1 VEDHAA
7 PRHPAG
13 EGYRAE
19 ERDQMTDLREWFAEH
34 HVTEVECLVPDI
46 TGIPRGKITPAQK
59 FLDGG
64 ALRLP
69 ESIFIQ
75 SVTGEYPPDEE
86 DRLTDPAIIDIT
98 LRADASTVRLVP
110 WAREPT
116 AQIIHDCHYK
126 NGEPVQMAPRQVLRS
141 VLKLYEE
148 KGWEPVLAPELEF
161 YLVARNTDPD
171 YPLTPPIGRSG
182 RKETGR
188 QSYSVD
194 AVNEFDPLFEEMYD
208 FCEAQELDLDTL
220 IHEEGAGQVEINFL
234 HGEPLTRADQVFLFK
249 RTVREVA
256 LRHDIYATFMAKPM
270 SHEPGS
276 AMHVHQS
283 IVDPETKQNLF
294 AGEDGRASK
303 LFRNYL
309 AGLQKYTPAAMPIL
323 APNVNSYRR
332 LSRFSNAPINLEWG
346 YDNRTCGLRVPFGSA
361 AAMRVE
367 NRVPGADANPYLAF
381 AATLACGYLGMVEE
395 LEPTQPFEGSAY
407 SMPYALPRELSHAL
421 DVMEECEPLREV
433 LGSKIIEVLLAVK
446 KLEYDTYLHV
456 ISSWEREHL
465 LLNV

>member
-1 VEDHAA
+1 
-7 PRHPAG
+7 
-13 EGYRAE
+13 
-19 ERDQMTDLREWFAEH
+19 MIDLREWFAEH

-69 ESIFIQ
+69 EAIFIQ

-98 LRADASTVRLVP
+98 LKADASTVRLVP

-126 NGEPVQMAPRQVLRS
+126 NGTPVPMAPRQVLQK
-141 VLKLYEE
+141 VLALYAA
-148 KGWEPVLAPELEF
+148 KGWEPILAPELEF
-161 YLVARNTDPD
+161 YLVGRNTDPD
-171 YPLTPPIGRSG
+171 YPLAPPIGRSG
-182 RKETGR
+182 RQETGR

-208 FCEAQELDLDTL
+208 FCEVQELDLDTL

-270 SHEPGS
+270 SREPGS

-283 IVDPETKQNLF
+283 IIDPVTKQNLF
-294 AGEDGRASK
+294 AGEDGKASK

-309 AGLQKYTPAAMPIL
+309 GGLQKYTPAVMPIL

-332 LSRFSNAPINLEWG
+332 LSRFSNAPINLQWG
-346 YDNRTCGLRVPFGSA
+346 YDNRTCGLRVPFGDP

-381 AATLACGYLGMVEE
+381 AATLACGYLGMVEN
-395 LEPTQPFEGSAY
+395 LEATPAQIGSAY
-407 SMPYALPRELSHAL
+407 SGEYTLPRELSFAL
-421 DVMEECEPLREV
+421 DVMDQSKPMREV
-433 LGSKIIEVLLAVK
+433 LGDKLVDVLVAVK
-446 KLEYDTYLHV
+446 RLEYETYLRV

>member
-1 VEDHAA
+1 
-7 PRHPAG
+7 
-13 EGYRAE
+13 
-19 ERDQMTDLREWFAEH
+19 MTDLREWFAEH

-59 FLDGG
+59 FLNGG

-69 ESIFIQ
+69 EAIFIQ
-75 SVTGEYPPDEE
+75 SVTGEYPPDE
-86 DRLTDPAIIDIT
+86 DDQLTDPAIIDIT

-126 NGEPVQMAPRQVLRS
+126 NGDPVPMAPRQVLQR
-141 VLKLYEE
+141 VLKLYED
-148 KGWEPVLAPELEF
+148 KGWEPILAPELEF
-161 YLVARNTDPD
+161 YLVGRNTDPD
-171 YPLTPPIGRSG
+171 YPLAPPIGRSG
-182 RKETGR
+182 RQETGR

-256 LRHDIYATFMAKPM
+256 LRHEIYATFMAKPM
-270 SHEPGS
+270 SREPGS

-283 IVDPETKQNLF
+283 IVDPVTKQNLF
-294 AGEDGRASK
+294 AGEDGKASK

-309 AGLQKYTPAAMPIL
+309 AGLQKYTPAVMPIL

-346 YDNRTCGLRVPFGSA
+346 YDNRTCGLRVPFGSPS
-361 AAMRVE
+361 AMRVE

-395 LEPTQPFEGSAY
+395 LEPTAPFEGSAY

-421 DVMEECEPLREV
+421 DIMEACEPLKDILGEKMVQV
-433 LGSKIIEVLLAVK
+433 LVAVK
-446 KLEYDTYLHV
+446 KLEYDTYLQV

>member
-1 VEDHAA
+1 
-7 PRHPAG
+7 
-13 EGYRAE
+13 
-19 ERDQMTDLREWFAEH
+19 MTDLREWFAEH

-69 ESIFIQ
+69 EAIFIQ
-75 SVTGEYPPDEE
+75 SVTGEYPPDE
-86 DRLTDPAIIDIT
+86 DDKLTDPAIIDIT

-110 WAREPT
+110 WGREPT

-126 NGEPVQMAPRQVLRS
+126 NGDPVPMAPRQVLQR
-141 VLKLYEE
+141 VLQLYKD
-148 KGWEPVLAPELEF
+148 KGWEPILAPELEF
-161 YLVARNTDPD
+161 YLVGRNTDPD
-171 YPLTPPIGRSG
+171 YPLTPPVGRSG

-283 IVDPETKQNLF
+283 IVDPETKKNLF
-294 AGEDGRASK
+294 AGEDGKASK

-309 AGLQKYTPAAMPIL
+309 AGLQKYTPAVMPIL

-346 YDNRTCGLRVPFGSA
+346 YDNRTCGLRVPFGSPS
-361 AAMRVE
+361 AMRVE

-381 AATLACGYLGMVEE
+381 AATLACGYLGMVEG
-395 LEPTQPFEGSAY
+395 LEPTAPYEGSAY

-421 DVMEECEPLREV
+421 DLMEECEPLRDILGGKMIDV
-433 LGSKIIEVLLAVK
+433 LVAVK
-446 KLEYDTYLHV
+446 KLEYETFLHV

>member
-1 VEDHAA
+1 
-7 PRHPAG
+7 
-13 EGYRAE
+13 
-19 ERDQMTDLREWFAEH
+19 MIDLREWFAEH

-59 FLDGG
+59 FLNGG

-69 ESIFIQ
+69 EAIFIQ
-75 SVTGEYPPDEE
+75 SVTGEYPPDED

-126 NGEPVQMAPRQVLRS
+126 NGDPVPMAPRQVLQR
-141 VLKLYEE
+141 VLKLYED
-148 KGWEPVLAPELEF
+148 KGWEPILAPELEF
-161 YLVARNTDPD
+161 YLVGRNTDPD
-171 YPLTPPIGRSG
+171 YPLAPPIGRSG
-182 RKETGR
+182 RQETGR

-256 LRHDIYATFMAKPM
+256 LRHEIYATFMAKPM
-270 SHEPGS
+270 SREPGS

-283 IVDPETKQNLF
+283 IIDPVTKQNLF
-294 AGEDGRASK
+294 AGEDGKASK

-309 AGLQKYTPAAMPIL
+309 AGLQKYTPAVMPIL

-346 YDNRTCGLRVPFGSA
+346 YDNRTCGLRVPYGSPS
-361 AAMRVE
+361 AMRVE

-395 LEPTQPFEGSAY
+395 LEPTAPFEGSAY

-421 DVMEECEPLREV
+421 DMMEECEPLRDI
-433 LGSKIIEVLLAVK
+433 LGAKMIEVLVAVK
-446 KLEYDTYLHV
+446 KLEYDTYLQV

>member
-1 VEDHAA
+1 
-7 PRHPAG
+7 
-13 EGYRAE
+13 
-19 ERDQMTDLREWFAEH
+19 MTDLREWFAEH

-69 ESIFIQ
+69 EAIFIQ
-75 SVTGEYPPDEE
+75 SVTGEYPPDE
-86 DRLTDPAIIDIT
+86 DDKLTDPAIIDIT

-126 NGEPVQMAPRQVLRS
+126 NGDPVPMAPRQVLQR
-141 VLKLYEE
+141 VLKLYADR
-148 KGWEPVLAPELEF
+148 GWEPILAPELEF
-161 YLVARNTDPD
+161 YLVGRNTDPD
-171 YPLTPPIGRSG
+171 YPLTPPVGRSG

-208 FCEAQELDLDTL
+208 FCETQELDLDTL

-283 IVDPETKQNLF
+283 IVDPETKKNLF
-294 AGEDGRASK
+294 AGEDGKASK

-346 YDNRTCGLRVPFGSA
+346 YDNRTCGLRVPFGA
-361 AAMRVE
+361 PAAMRVE

-395 LEPTQPFEGSAY
+395 LEPTKPFEGSAY

-421 DVMEECEPLREV
+421 DIMETSEPLREI
-433 LGSKIIEVLLAVK
+433 LGSKMIDVLVAVK
-446 KLEYDTYLHV
+446 KLEYETYLHV

>member
-1 VEDHAA
+1 
-7 PRHPAG
+7 
-13 EGYRAE
+13 
-19 ERDQMTDLREWFAEH
+19 MIDLREWFAEH

-69 ESIFIQ
+69 EAIFIQ

-86 DRLTDPAIIDIT
+86 DRLTDPGIIDIT
-98 LRADASTVRLVP
+98 LKADASTVRLVP

-126 NGEPVQMAPRQVLRS
+126 NGMPVPMAPRQVLQK
-141 VLKLYEE
+141 VLALYAA

-161 YLVARNTDPD
+161 YLVGRNTDPD
-171 YPLTPPIGRSG
+171 YPLAPPVGRSG
-182 RKETGR
+182 RQETGR

-208 FCEAQELDLDTL
+208 FCEVQELDLDTL

-270 SHEPGS
+270 SREPGS

-283 IVDPETKQNLF
+283 IVDPVTKQNLF

-309 AGLQKYTPAAMPIL
+309 GGLQKYTPAVMPIL

-346 YDNRTCGLRVPFGSA
+346 YDNRTCGLRVPYGA
-361 AAMRVE
+361 PAAMRVE

-395 LEPTQPFEGSAY
+395 LEPTIPFEGSAY
-407 SMPYALPRELSHAL
+407 SMPYALPREISHAL
-421 DVMEECEPLREV
+421 DVMEACEPMKDI
-433 LGSKIIEVLLAVK
+433 LGAKMIEVLVAVK
-446 KLEYDTYLHV
+446 KLEYETYLHV

>member
-1 VEDHAA
+1 
-7 PRHPAG
+7 
-13 EGYRAE
+13 
-19 ERDQMTDLREWFAEH
+19 MIDLREWFAEH

-59 FLDGG
+59 FLNGG

-69 ESIFIQ
+69 EAIFIQ

-98 LRADASTVRLVP
+98 LKADASTVRLVP

-126 NGEPVQMAPRQVLRS
+126 NGTPVPMAPRQVLQK
-141 VLKLYEE
+141 VLALYAA
-148 KGWEPVLAPELEF
+148 KGWEPILAPELEF
-161 YLVARNTDPD
+161 YLVGRNTDPD
-171 YPLTPPIGRSG
+171 YPLAPPIGRSG
-182 RKETGR
+182 RQETGR

-208 FCEAQELDLDTL
+208 FCEVQELDLDTL

-270 SHEPGS
+270 SREPGS

-283 IVDPETKQNLF
+283 IVDPETKRNLF

-309 AGLQKYTPAAMPIL
+309 GGLQKYTPAVMPIL

-332 LSRFSNAPINLEWG
+332 LSRHSNAPINLEWG
-346 YDNRTCGLRVPFGSA
+346 YDNRTCGLRVPYGA
-361 AAMRVE
+361 PAAMRVE

-395 LEPTQPFEGSAY
+395 LEPTIPFEGSAY
-407 SMPYALPRELSHAL
+407 SMPYALPREISHAL
-421 DVMEECEPLREV
+421 DVMEQCEAMKEI
-433 LGSKIIEVLLAVK
+433 LGPKMIEVLVAVK
-446 KLEYDTYLHV
+446 KLEYETYLHV

>member
-1 VEDHAA
+1 
-7 PRHPAG
+7 
-13 EGYRAE
+13 
-19 ERDQMTDLREWFAEH
+19 MTDLREWFAEH
-34 HVTEVECLVPDI
+34 HVTEVECLVPDL

-69 ESIFIQ
+69 EAIFIQ
-75 SVTGEYPPDEE
+75 SVTGEYPPDE
-86 DRLTDPAIIDIT
+86 DDKLTDPAIIDIT

-126 NGEPVQMAPRQVLRS
+126 NGDPVPMAPRQVLQR
-141 VLKLYEE
+141 VLKLYQD
-148 KGWEPVLAPELEF
+148 KGWEPILAPELEF
-161 YLVARNTDPD
+161 YLVGRNTDPD
-171 YPLTPPIGRSG
+171 YPLTPPVGRSG

-208 FCEAQELDLDTL
+208 FCETQELDLDTL

-283 IVDPETKQNLF
+283 IVDPETKKNLF
-294 AGEDGRASK
+294 AGEDGKASK

-309 AGLQKYTPAAMPIL
+309 GGLQKYTPAVMPIL

-346 YDNRTCGLRVPFGSA
+346 YDNRTCGLRVPFGA
-361 AAMRVE
+361 PAAMRVE

-395 LEPTQPFEGSAY
+395 LEPTTPFEGSAY

-421 DVMEECEPLREV
+421 DIMDTCDPLREI
-433 LGSKIIEVLLAVK
+433 LGSKMIDVLVAVK
-446 KLEYDTYLHV
+446 KLEYETYLHV

>member
-1 VEDHAA
+1 
-7 PRHPAG
+7 
-13 EGYRAE
+13 
-19 ERDQMTDLREWFAEH
+19 MIDLREWFAEH
-34 HVTEVECLVPDI
+34 HETEVECLVPDI

-69 ESIFIQ
+69 ETIFIQ
-75 SVTGEYPPDEE
+75 SVTGEYPPDED

-98 LRADASTVRLVP
+98 LKADASTVRLVP

-126 NGEPVQMAPRQVLRS
+126 NGTPVPMAPRQVLQK
-141 VLKLYEE
+141 VLALYAER
-148 KGWEPVLAPELEF
+148 GWEPILAPELEF
-161 YLVARNTDPD
+161 YLVGRNTDPD
-171 YPLTPPIGRSG
+171 YPLSPPVGRSG
-182 RKETGR
+182 RQETGR

-208 FCEAQELDLDTL
+208 FCEVQGLDLDTL

-234 HGEPLTRADQVFLFK
+234 HGEPLSRADQVFLFK

-270 SHEPGS
+270 SREPGS

-283 IVDPETKQNLF
+283 IIDPVTKQNLF

-309 AGLQKYTPAAMPIL
+309 GGLQKYTPAVMPIL

-346 YDNRTCGLRVPFGSA
+346 YDNRTCGLRVPYGA
-361 AAMRVE
+361 ASAMRVE

-395 LEPTQPFEGSAY
+395 LEPTIPFDGSAY
-407 SMPYALPRELSHAL
+407 SMPYALPREISHAL
-421 DVMEECEPLREV
+421 DVMEQCEALREI
-433 LGSKIIEVLLAVK
+433 LGAKMIEVLVAVK
-446 KLEYDTYLHV
+446 KLEYETYLHV

>member
-1 VEDHAA
+1 
-7 PRHPAG
+7 
-13 EGYRAE
+13 
-19 ERDQMTDLREWFAEH
+19 MIDLREWFAEH

-126 NGEPVQMAPRQVLRS
+126 NGDPVPMAPRQVLQK
-141 VLKLYEE
+141 VLALYAA
-148 KGWEPVLAPELEF
+148 KGWEPILAPELEF
-161 YLVARNTDPD
+161 YLVGRNTDPD
-171 YPLTPPIGRSG
+171 YPLSPPVGRSG
-182 RKETGR
+182 RQETGR

-208 FCEAQELDLDTL
+208 FCEVQELDLDTL

-270 SHEPGS
+270 SREPGS

-283 IVDPETKQNLF
+283 IIDPETKQNLF
-294 AGEDGRASK
+294 AGEDGKASK

-309 AGLQKYTPAAMPIL
+309 GGLQKYTPAVMPIL

-346 YDNRTCGLRVPFGSA
+346 YDNRTCGLRVPYGA
-361 AAMRVE
+361 PAAMRVE

-395 LEPTQPFEGSAY
+395 LEPTIPFEGSAY
-407 SMPYALPRELSHAL
+407 SMPYALPREISHAL
-421 DVMEECEPLREV
+421 DVMEACEPMKEI
-433 LGSKIIEVLLAVK
+433 LGPKMIEVLVAVK
-446 KLEYDTYLHV
+446 KLEYETYLHV

>member
-1 VEDHAA
+1 
-7 PRHPAG
+7 
-13 EGYRAE
+13 
-19 ERDQMTDLREWFAEH
+19 MIDLRDWFAEH

-69 ESIFIQ
+69 EAIFIQ

-98 LRADASTVRLVP
+98 LKADASTVRLVP

-126 NGEPVQMAPRQVLRS
+126 NGTPVPMAPRQVLQK
-141 VLKLYEE
+141 VLALYAA
-148 KGWEPVLAPELEF
+148 KGWEPILAPELEF
-161 YLVARNTDPD
+161 YLVGRNTDPD
-171 YPLTPPIGRSG
+171 YPLAPPVGRSG
-182 RKETGR
+182 RQETGR

-208 FCEAQELDLDTL
+208 FCEVQELDLDTL

-270 SHEPGS
+270 SREPGS

-283 IVDPETKQNLF
+283 IVDPVTKQNLF
-294 AGEDGRASK
+294 AGEEGKASK

-309 AGLQKYTPAAMPIL
+309 GGLQKYTPAVMPIL

-346 YDNRTCGLRVPFGSA
+346 YDNRTCGLRVPYGA
-361 AAMRVE
+361 PAAMRVE

-395 LEPTQPFEGSAY
+395 LEPTKPFEGSAY
-407 SMPYALPRELSHAL
+407 SMPYALPREISHAL
-421 DVMEECEPLREV
+421 DIMEQCEPMKEI
-433 LGSKIIEVLLAVK
+433 LGAKMIEVLVAVK
-446 KLEYDTYLHV
+446 KLEYETYLHV

>member
-1 VEDHAA
+1 VI
-7 PRHPAG
+7 
-13 EGYRAE
+13 
-19 ERDQMTDLREWFAEH
+19 DLHEWFSEH

-59 FLDGG
+59 FLQGG
-64 ALRLP
+64 ALRMP

-98 LRADASTVRLVP
+98 LEADASTIRLVP

-126 NGEPVQMAPRQVLRS
+126 NGDPVPMAPRQVLRR
-141 VLKLYEE
+141 VLALYKER
-148 KGWEPVLAPELEF
+148 GWEPVLAPELEF
-161 YLVARNTDPD
+161 YLVGRNTDPD
-171 YPLTPPIGRSG
+171 YPLVPPVGRSG
-182 RKETGR
+182 RQETGR
-188 QSYSVD
+188 QSYSID

-208 FCEAQELDLDTL
+208 FCEMQNLDLDTL
-220 IHEEGAGQVEINFL
+220 IHEEGAAQVEINFL
-234 HGEPLTRADQVFLFK
+234 HGEPLSRADQVFLFK

-270 SHEPGS
+270 SSEPGS

-283 IVDPETKQNLF
+283 VVDPKTGRNLF
-294 AGEDGRASK
+294 AGEDGKASK

-309 AGLQKYTPAAMPIL
+309 AGLQKYTPAVMPIL

-346 YDNRTCGLRVPFGSA
+346 YDNRTCGLRVPYGEP

-395 LEPTQPFEGSAY
+395 LEPTTPFEGSAY
-407 SMPYALPRELSHAL
+407 SMPYALPREISHAL
-421 DVMEECEPLREV
+421 DVMEQCKPIHEM
-433 LGSKIIEVLLAVK
+433 LGEKMIEVLLAVK

>member
-1 VEDHAA
+1 
-7 PRHPAG
+7 
-13 EGYRAE
+13 
-19 ERDQMTDLREWFAEH
+19 MIDLREWFAEH

-69 ESIFIQ
+69 ETIFIQ
-75 SVTGEYPPDEE
+75 SVTGEYPPDED

-98 LRADASTVRLVP
+98 LKADASTVRLVP

-126 NGEPVQMAPRQVLRS
+126 NGTPVPMAPRQVLQK
-141 VLKLYEE
+141 VLALYAER
-148 KGWEPVLAPELEF
+148 GWEPILAPELEF
-161 YLVARNTDPD
+161 YLVGRNTDPD
-171 YPLTPPIGRSG
+171 YPLSPPVGRSG
-182 RKETGR
+182 RQETGR

-208 FCEAQELDLDTL
+208 FCEVQALDLDTL

-234 HGEPLTRADQVFLFK
+234 HGEPLSRADQVFLFK

-270 SHEPGS
+270 SREPGS

-283 IVDPETKQNLF
+283 IIDPVTKQNLF

-309 AGLQKYTPAAMPIL
+309 GGLQKYTPAVMPIL

-346 YDNRTCGLRVPFGSA
+346 YDNRTCGLRVPYGA
-361 AAMRVE
+361 ASAMRVE

-395 LEPTQPFEGSAY
+395 LEPTMPFEGSAY
-407 SMPYALPRELSHAL
+407 SMPYALPREISHAL
-421 DVMEECEPLREV
+421 DVMEQCEALREI
-433 LGSKIIEVLLAVK
+433 LGAKMIEVLLAVK
-446 KLEYDTYLHV
+446 KLEYETYLHV

>member
-1 VEDHAA
+1 
-7 PRHPAG
+7 
-13 EGYRAE
+13 
-19 ERDQMTDLREWFAEH
+19 MIDLREWFAEH

-69 ESIFIQ
+69 EAIFIQ

-98 LRADASTVRLVP
+98 LKADASTVRLVP

-126 NGEPVQMAPRQVLRS
+126 NGTPVPMAPRQVLQK
-141 VLKLYEE
+141 VLALYAE
-148 KGWEPVLAPELEF
+148 KGWEPILAPELEF
-161 YLVARNTDPD
+161 YLVGRNTDPD
-171 YPLTPPIGRSG
+171 YPLAPPVGRSG
-182 RKETGR
+182 RQETGR

-208 FCEAQELDLDTL
+208 FCEVQELDLDTL

-234 HGEPLTRADQVFLFK
+234 HGEPLSRADQVFLFK

-270 SHEPGS
+270 SREPGS

-283 IVDPETKQNLF
+283 IVDPVTKQNLF
-294 AGEDGRASK
+294 AGEDGKASK

-309 AGLQKYTPAAMPIL
+309 GGLQKYTPAVMPIL

-346 YDNRTCGLRVPFGSA
+346 YDNRTCGLRVPYGA
-361 AAMRVE
+361 ASAMRVE

-395 LEPTQPFEGSAY
+395 LEPTIPFEGSAY
-407 SMPYALPRELSHAL
+407 SMPYALPREISHAL
-421 DVMEECEPLREV
+421 DVMEQCEPMKDI
-433 LGSKIIEVLLAVK
+433 LGAKMIEVLVAVK
-446 KLEYDTYLHV
+446 KLEYETYLHV

>member
-1 VEDHAA
+1 VI
-7 PRHPAG
+7 
-13 EGYRAE
+13 
-19 ERDQMTDLREWFAEH
+19 DLHEWFSEH

-59 FLDGG
+59 FLQGG
-64 ALRLP
+64 ALRMP

-98 LRADASTVRLVP
+98 LEADASTIRLVP

-126 NGEPVQMAPRQVLRS
+126 NGDPVPMAPRQVLRR
-141 VLKLYEE
+141 VLALYKER
-148 KGWEPVLAPELEF
+148 GWEPVLAPELEF
-161 YLVARNTDPD
+161 YLVGRNTDPD
-171 YPLTPPIGRSG
+171 YPLVPPVGRSG
-182 RKETGR
+182 RQETGR
-188 QSYSVD
+188 QSYSID

-208 FCEAQELDLDTL
+208 FCEMQNLDLDTL
-220 IHEEGAGQVEINFL
+220 IHEEGAAQVEINFL
-234 HGEPLTRADQVFLFK
+234 HGEPLSRADQVFLFK

-270 SHEPGS
+270 SSEPGS

-283 IVDPETKQNLF
+283 IVDPKTGRNLF
-294 AGEDGRASK
+294 AGEDGMASK

-309 AGLQKYTPAAMPIL
+309 AGLQKYTPAVMPIL

-346 YDNRTCGLRVPFGSA
+346 YDNRTCGLRVPYGEP

-395 LEPTQPFEGSAY
+395 LEPTAPFEGSAY
-407 SMPYALPRELSHAL
+407 SMPYALPREISHAL
-421 DVMEECEPLREV
+421 DVMEQCKPIHTM
-433 LGSKIIEVLLAVK
+433 LGEKMIEVLLAVK

>member
-1 VEDHAA
+1 
-7 PRHPAG
+7 
-13 EGYRAE
+13 
-19 ERDQMTDLREWFAEH
+19 MIDLREWFAEH

-69 ESIFIQ
+69 EAIFIQ

-98 LRADASTVRLVP
+98 LKADASTVRLVP

-126 NGEPVQMAPRQVLRS
+126 NGTPVPMAPRQVLQK
-141 VLKLYEE
+141 VLALYAA
-148 KGWEPVLAPELEF
+148 KGWEPILAPELEF
-161 YLVARNTDPD
+161 YLVGRNTDPD
-171 YPLTPPIGRSG
+171 YPLAPPVGRSG
-182 RKETGR
+182 RQETGR

-208 FCEAQELDLDTL
+208 FCEVQELDLDTL

-270 SHEPGS
+270 SREPGS

-283 IVDPETKQNLF
+283 IIDPVTKQNLF
-294 AGEDGRASK
+294 AGEEGKASK

-309 AGLQKYTPAAMPIL
+309 GGLQKYTPAVMPIL

-346 YDNRTCGLRVPFGSA
+346 YDNRTCGLRVPYGAPS
-361 AAMRVE
+361 AMRVE

-395 LEPTQPFEGSAY
+395 LEPTKPFEGSAY
-407 SMPYALPRELSHAL
+407 SMPYALPREISHAL
-421 DVMEECEPLREV
+421 DVMEQCEPMKEI
-433 LGSKIIEVLLAVK
+433 LGAKMIEVLAAVK
-446 KLEYDTYLHV
+446 KLEYETYLHV